1 MYSMLIVDDEKWVR
15 QGLKQTIDWQA
26 HGVELWGEAQNGEE
40 AFTWLSRSRPDI
52 VITDIKMPGMDGLT
66 LLEYINKQKLH
77 TKVIIISGYSDFSYA
92 QKAVKCGAYGYVL
105 KPIEE
110 RELLEIVHHCV
121 EDLDNDQKRVS
132 IIEEM
137 QGQIRESIPLARQ
150 RYLEQLLRGESE
162 SNVRDAETIRRAL
175 QLPLN
180 SDEMQVAVIRVFD
193 WGYKGEARSGRSAML
208 HAIGVIAEKRF
219 QEKGYRSFFCKLSD
233 EDGDAAL
240 VFLPEHTVGFDNKT
254 VVSSILIEV
263 LEESRRALDMTA
275 SIGLSQAIGWEKLA
289 SAYTEA
295 VYACSYSFF
304 KGKGK
309 LYDGQQLPPYPA
321 ASDIPTVCPSPE
333 WDNRVTHAIKTGDSE
348 LIRQT
353 ARELQQHIEEI
364 APKFAPLHIVQA
376 LRILLANLFY
386 KLKGCLHKEETVERS
401 TLTELLPSSF
411 QLEDLSSQLASEL
424 TKWSSRIRETA
435 SRSRLVELGLEYIGQ
450 HFTRQITLQDVS
462 NHLYVNASYF
472 SRLFHEE
479 MGETFVRYVAG
490 LRISKAKQLLKGTTK
505 KIYEIADEV
514 GYSDFRH
521 FVKTFKELVG
531 LTPTQYRDS
540 I

>member
-26 HGVELWGEAQNGEE
+26 HGIELWGEAQNGEE

-105 KPIEE
+105 KPVEE
-110 RELLEIVHHCV
+110 RELLEVVHHCV
-121 EDLDNDQKRVS
+121 EDLDQDQKRDS

-150 RYLEQLLRGESE
+150 RYLEQHLRGESV
-162 SNVRDAETIRRAL
+162 STVRDTETILRAL
-175 QLPLN
+175 QLPLHPN
-180 SDEMQVAVIRVFD
+180 ELQVAVIRVSD
-193 WGYKGEARSGRSAML
+193 WGYKGEARSSRSPIL
-208 HAIGVIAEKRF
+208 YEIGNIAEERF
-219 QEKGYRSFFCKLSD
+219 KEKGIRSYFCKLSD

-240 VFLPEHTVGFDNKT
+240 VFFPEHIAVSDKK
-254 VVSSILIEV
+254 VVSSVLQEV
-263 LEESRRALDMTA
+263 LTESSRLLEVTA
-275 SIGLSQAIGWEKLA
+275 SIGLSQATGWDKLA
-289 SAYTEA
+289 SAYTDA
-295 VYACSYSFF
+295 VHACSYSFF
-304 KGKGK
+304 KGIGK
-309 LYDGQQLPPYPA
+309 LYDGQELPPRLA

-333 WDNRVTHAIKTGDSE
+333 WENRVTHAIKTGDSE
-348 LIRQT
+348 LIKQT

-364 APKFAPLHIVQA
+364 APRYAPLHIVQA
-376 LRILLANLFY
+376 LRILLANMFY
-386 KLKGCLHKEETVERS
+386 KLKGCLNNEETVERG

-411 QLEDLSSQLASEL
+411 QLEDLSSQLAAEL
-424 TKWSSRIRETA
+424 MKWSSRIRETA
-435 SRSRLVELGLEYIGQ
+435 SRSRVVELGLEYIGN
-450 HFTRQITLQDVS
+450 HFTRQFTLQDVS

-479 MGETFVRYVAG
+479 VGETFVRYVAG
-490 LRISKAKQLLKGTTK
+490 LRISKAKQLLKGTTM

-514 GYSDFRH
+514 GYNDFRH